1 MGYLLGVDIGTQGI
15 KGVLLDEN
23 LKEVGKAYT
32 EHNYI
37 QPKPNW
43 FEHNAEETWW
53 KGFKLIIQKLFSEM
67 SISPKE
73 IIGVGCS
80 GVSPCMLPVDDKN
93 NPLRNAILYG
103 IDTRSQNEIKEI
115 TQKLGEEKLLEIN
128 KQPLTTQSVGPKIL
142 WYKKNEPKKYK
153 KTKRIFTTSNYIV
166 YKLTG
171 KYLLDYTQA
180 AFFGPFYNFDKHCWN
195 KEICETFDIS
205 LNLFPDL
212 KNVKDIAGR
221 VSRKAAQETGLS
233 EGTPVILGTA
243 DGIAE
248 IISAGSSIP
257 GEVTLIYGT
266 TGIISIITNK
276 IPSIK
281 ELWVLP
287 HFLFSDKYLVVGGTA
302 TSAALTK
309 WFRDNFGEI
318 EKIMQKRI
326 KINAYDLLIQQVKKI
341 APGSQGL
348 IFLPYFSVERTPI
361 NDPLA
366 RGVIMGLTLSH
377 SRNHIYRA
385 LLEGAAYSFQHHF
398 DIFKQ
403 HKLEISKVIACG
415 GGTKS
420 DLWVQIVS
428 DVIGYD
434 QFIPNTTIGAEM
446 GMAYMAAK
454 AIGLFDSYSS
464 IMETAGG
471 KESYK
476 RIKFNQKNHETY
488 REYYK
493 IYRNLYKNIKNDMH
507 ALALK
512 SE

>member
-348 IFLPYFSVERTPI
+348 IVLPYFSGERTPI

-471 KESYK
+471 KDSYK